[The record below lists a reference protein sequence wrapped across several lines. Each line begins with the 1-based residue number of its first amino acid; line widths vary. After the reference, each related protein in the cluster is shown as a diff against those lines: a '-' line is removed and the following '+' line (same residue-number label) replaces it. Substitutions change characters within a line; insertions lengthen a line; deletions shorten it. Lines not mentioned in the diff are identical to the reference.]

1 MNQIFNKKIQVM
13 ALRLR
18 INEAIA
24 MCLIK
29 GRKVLKKDIAV
40 RLWPGIEAQTQQVNM
55 TNLVN
60 GTTKRVKLEWIGIIC
75 EMCDCDPNYLL
86 GWTK

>member
-1 MNQIFNKKIQVM
+1 MYMTTK
-13 ALRLR
+13 RLR

-24 MCLIK
+24 MRLTK
-29 GRKVLKKDIAV
+29 GKKVLKKDIAA

-75 EMCDCDPNYLL
+75 EMCDCDPNYLM